1 MLMHGCHGKLFDK
14 QPMSPTEP
22 EGLPYSK
29 AKPAEL
35 GCRVS
40 LNMENTM
47 VRKLENQMET
57 ATLFRGLRRGCRI
70 CHSLAFTVGQDATN
84 REFGKSAGVRLL
96 LLAADVLTAPMPKSK
111 PLNRVL
117 LLSPSTLNHPCL
129 SSQMGLHK
137 ALQTRKLAGRPSQV

>member
-1 MLMHGCHGKLFDK
+1 MQMLMHGCHGKLFDK

-47 VRKLENQMET
+47 VRKLENQTQT
-57 ATLFRGLRRGCRI
+57 ATLESSSR
-70 CHSLAFTVGQDATN
+70 AQ
-84 REFGKSAGVRLL
+84 GV
-96 LLAADVLTAPMPKSK
+96 P
-111 PLNRVL
+111 
-117 LLSPSTLNHPCL
+117 
-129 SSQMGLHK
+129 QFGLHCGPGCNK
-137 ALQTRKLAGRPSQV
+137 